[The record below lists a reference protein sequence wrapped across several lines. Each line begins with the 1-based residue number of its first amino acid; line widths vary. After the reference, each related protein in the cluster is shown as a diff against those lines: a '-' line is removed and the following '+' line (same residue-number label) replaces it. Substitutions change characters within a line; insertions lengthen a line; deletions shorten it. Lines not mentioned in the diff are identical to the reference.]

1 MARLIGDLVK
11 KSACLLINLKKMEK
25 TYYATYCRDGA
36 FVEVQLR
43 SEEEAN
49 ALRNL
54 QKTNPEVWQKI
65 GMPSVDVDEEVTPKS
80 QDLKKKPAD

>member
-1 MARLIGDLVK
+1 
-11 KSACLLINLKKMEK
+11 MEK

-54 QKTNPEVWQKI
+54 QKTDPEVWQKI
-65 GMPSVDVDEEVTPKS
+65 GMPSVDEEVTPES
-80 QDLKKKPAD
+80 PDLKKKPAD